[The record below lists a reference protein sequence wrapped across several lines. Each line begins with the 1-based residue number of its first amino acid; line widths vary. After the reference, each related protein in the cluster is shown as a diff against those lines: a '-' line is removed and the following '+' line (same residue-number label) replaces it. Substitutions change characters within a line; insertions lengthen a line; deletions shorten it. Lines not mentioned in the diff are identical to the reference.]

1 MEELTICPECGEK
14 SVYHNKG
21 ITKQGIHAGKPWENY
36 KCSKCPYIKWINL
49 NKVSA
54 QQINE
59 AKNMGMPETLNP
71 KWQGLFDDIEEIGK
85 KIDDIAADTEEIRK
99 NTEKIEQ

>member
-1 MEELTICPECGEK
+1 METKECPKCKGIM
-14 SVYHNKG
+14 YHNKG
-21 ITKQGIHAGKPWENY
+21 ISKKNGKPYENWN
-36 KCSKCPYIKWINL
+36 CSNPECKNIEWIDL

-71 KWQGLFDDIEEIGK
+71 KWSSFFDKVDEIGE
-85 KIDDIAADTEEIRK
+85 DIKEIRK
-99 NTEKIEQ
+99 NTEK